1 MSKTIRLVLKEVELT
16 DKGILITKV
25 SLIES
30 ESGEELK
37 IAKLNEQLLDFI
49 KLCEFDMTEYMKI
62 QKMKQENPAFK
73 KLIDTF
79 KLYT

>member
-1 MSKTIRLVLKEVELT
+1 MPQTIRLVLKEVELT

-37 IAKLNEQLLDFI
+37 VAKLNEQLLEFI